1 MQTIGYEICQSA
13 RKVYQYLDNLFTDF
27 DITPEQWAIIKQL
40 LQEEGISQKELS
52 IAVRKDQNTTKAIV
66 DKLTDKGYIHRV
78 GNPMDRRAFI
88 LTLTPKAK
96 EIAPKLAELDC
107 AMIEALKRGITEEE
121 LESFYQTLKK
131 IQENLRLD

>member
-1 MQTIGYEICQSA
+1 MQIIGYEICQSA

-96 EIAPKLAELDC
+96 EIAPKLAELDL
-107 AMIEALKRGITEEE
+107 AMIEALKRGITEGE

>member
-13 RKVYQYLDNLFTDF
+13 RRVYQYLDSLFSEY

-66 DKLTDKGYIHRV
+66 DKLTNKGYIHRE
-78 GNPMDRRAFI
+78 GNPLDKRAFI
-88 LTLTPKAK
+88 LTLTPKAR
-96 EIAPKLAELDC
+96 EIAPKLSRLDEEMIDTLKEGLSSEELDTL
-107 AMIEALKRGITEEE
+107 ANI
-121 LESFYQTLKK
+121 LKK
-131 IQENLRLD
+131 IQRNLSLD

>member
-96 EIAPKLAELDC
+96 EIAPKLAELDL
-107 AMIEALKRGITEEE
+107 AMIEALKRGIAEGE

>member
-13 RKVYQYLDNLFTDF
+13 RRVYQYLDSLFSEY

-66 DKLTDKGYIHRV
+66 DKLTNKGYIHRE
-78 GNPMDRRAFI
+78 GNPLDKRAFI
-88 LTLTPKAK
+88 LTLTPKAR
-96 EIAPKLAELDC
+96 EIAPKLSKLDEEMIDTLKEGLSSEELDTL
-107 AMIEALKRGITEEE
+107 ANILKR
-121 LESFYQTLKK
+121 
-131 IQENLRLD
+131 IQRNLSLD

>member
-13 RKVYQYLDNLFTDF
+13 RKVYQYLDSLFSEF
-27 DITPEQWAIIKQL
+27 DVTPEQWVIIKCL
-40 LQEEGISQKELS
+40 LQKEGISQKELS

-96 EIAPKLAELDC
+96 EIAPKLAKLDSQ
-107 AMIEALKRGITEEE
+107 MIETLKSGISEEE

>member
-13 RKVYQYLDNLFTDF
+13 RRVYQYLDSLFSEY

-66 DKLTDKGYIHRV
+66 DKLTNKGYIHRE
-78 GNPMDRRAFI
+78 GNPLDKRAFI
-88 LTLTPKAK
+88 LTLTPKAR
-96 EIAPKLAELDC
+96 EIAPKLSKLDEEMIDALKEGLSSEELDTL
-107 AMIEALKRGITEEE
+107 ANILKR
-121 LESFYQTLKK
+121 
-131 IQENLRLD
+131 IQRNLSLD